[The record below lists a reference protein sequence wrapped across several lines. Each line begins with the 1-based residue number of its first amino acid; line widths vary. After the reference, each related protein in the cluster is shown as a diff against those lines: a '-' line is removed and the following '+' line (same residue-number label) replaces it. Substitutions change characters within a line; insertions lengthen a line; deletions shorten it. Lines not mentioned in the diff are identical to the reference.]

1 MISDKDEMKDS
12 FRRPN
17 PYDVA
22 VHRSPDAHRG
32 DPRGGGGVDA
42 GFARRRLLV
51 LGLGVAGSAGLS
63 GCASIKAVTGKIG
76 SFASGL
82 FGDKPKPPEWRN
94 VVISATQ
101 DANQNS
107 PVALDIVFVK
117 DAALSEALLSSP
129 ASKWFSTRRDLRRS
143 FPDALTAISLEVVPG
158 QSIMLDAS
166 HLQGHVAY
174 TALAFANYAGA
185 GDHRER
191 LSLTAAG
198 YMIELGARGFRAAEV
213 GKR

>member
-1 MISDKDEMKDS
+1 MKDQS
-12 FRRPN
+12 RRQAHCSSEGRH
-17 PYDVA
+17 DALAAGCASRAA
-22 VHRSPDAHRG
+22 VG
-32 DPRGGGGVDA
+32 
-42 GFARRRLLV
+42 RRRLFL
-51 LGLGVAGSAGLS
+51 AGLCALS
-63 GCASIKAVTGKIG
+63 VPGLAGCASIKAVTGKIG

-82 FGDKPKPPEWRN
+82 FGDKPQPPAWRN
-94 VVISATQ
+94 VVISASQ

-143 FPDALTAISLEVVPG
+143 FPDALTTISLEVVPG
-158 QSIMLDAS
+158 QSIMLDAT

-174 TALAFANYAGA
+174 TALAFANYPGA

-191 LSLTAAG
+191 LSLSAAG
-198 YMIELGARGFRAAEV
+198 YMIELGARGFRTAEV

>member
-1 MISDKDEMKDS
+1 MNDQIRRQAHCRDSSLGSSVSRRGQAAPSSADEAAIV
-12 FRRPN
+12 RRR
-17 PYDVA
+17 V
-22 VHRSPDAHRG
+22 VL
-32 DPRGGGGVDA
+32 A
-42 GFARRRLLV
+42 GFAA
-51 LGLGVAGSAGLS
+51 AGTMTLS

-82 FGDKPKPPEWRN
+82 FGGSKPQAPAWRN
-94 VVISATQ
+94 VVVSASR

-129 ASKWFSTRRDLRRS
+129 ASKWFGTRGDLRRS
-143 FPDALTAISLEVVPG
+143 FPDALTTISLEIVPG
-158 QSIMLDAS
+158 QSIMLDS
-166 HLQGHVAY
+166 THLQGHVAH
-174 TALAFANYAGA
+174 TVLAFAHYPGA

-191 LSLTAAG
+191 MSLSAAG
-198 YMIELGARGFRAAEV
+198 YMIELGGRGFRTAEV